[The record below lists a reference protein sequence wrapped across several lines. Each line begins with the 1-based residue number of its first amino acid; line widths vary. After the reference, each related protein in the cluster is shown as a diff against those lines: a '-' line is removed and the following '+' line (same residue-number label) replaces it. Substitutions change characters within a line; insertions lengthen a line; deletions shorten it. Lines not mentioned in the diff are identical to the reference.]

1 VALDNVLILARDE
14 VVAALLGLLVE
25 LRGFRPKF
33 PGAND
38 SAGDVLRR
46 EKFRAVVVDCDHPNY
61 SEQLLTDIKELGAQP
76 ILFSPLPVSTELR
89 HVAARHGA
97 RSFTLPTDPETFGRI
112 LQL

>member
-25 LRGFRPKF
+25 LRGFHPKF
-33 PGAND
+33 PGSNE
-38 SAGDVLRR
+38 SAGEALAR
-46 EKFRAVVVDCDHPNY
+46 ERFRAVVVDCDHPEY
-61 SEQLLTDIKELGAQP
+61 SEQLLSDIKKLGAQP
-76 ILFSPLPVSTELR
+76 ILFSPLRVSAEVQQ
-89 HVAARHGA
+89 VAARHGA